1 MAPNPTHALPVLD
14 DNRNHEKVK
23 VTSDLTSNSAT
34 SAWEDYAFTLSQDL
48 EAMAREELKE
58 TEEVSSVT

>member
-1 MAPNPTHALPVLD
+1 MAPNPAHALPVLD

-23 VTSDLTSNSAT
+23 VTADLTSAT
-34 SAWEDYAFTLSQDL
+34 SEWEDYAFTLSQDL

-58 TEEVSSVT
+58 TEEVSSVI